1 MTASIVKS
9 GRNAR
14 MPQSSRVLS
23 SRRDFVSGFAGSALQ
38 SRKTTRNIAVVG
50 AGVFGAWTAYELRKQ
65 GHDVHLID
73 AWGPGNS
80 KSSSGGESRIIRIA
94 YGPDE
99 LYSRMAAR
107 SLDRWQELFAAG
119 GRPLFKKTGVLW
131 LAMPGNEYAANAR
144 GVLRKLQVRFEDI
157 SAADLAGRYPQIRCA
172 PDTTA
177 IFEPNSGA
185 LMARQAVAVLIDE
198 FVRVGGRFVIASA
211 KPPQIR
217 TRLDELD
224 TSGGET
230 IKAEVFVQEDRRAL
244 AGNAWQ

>member
-1 MTASIVKS
+1 
-9 GRNAR
+9 
-14 MPQSSRVLS
+14 
-23 SRRDFVSGFAGSALQ
+23 LQ
-38 SRKTTRNIAVVG
+38 SRTPARNIAVVG
-50 AGVFGAWTAYELRKQ
+50 AGVFGTWTAYELRKQ

-107 SLDRWQELFAAG
+107 SLDRWQELFAAS

-131 LAMPGNEYAANAR
+131 LAMLGDKYAANAR
-144 GVLRKLQVRFEDI
+144 EVLRKLQVRFEDL
-157 SAADLAGRYPQIRCA
+157 SAADLARRYPQIRCA

-198 FVRVGGRFVIASA
+198 LVRVGGRFVIASV

-230 IKAEVFVQEDRRAL
+230 IWCSHQS
-244 AGNAWQ
+244 G